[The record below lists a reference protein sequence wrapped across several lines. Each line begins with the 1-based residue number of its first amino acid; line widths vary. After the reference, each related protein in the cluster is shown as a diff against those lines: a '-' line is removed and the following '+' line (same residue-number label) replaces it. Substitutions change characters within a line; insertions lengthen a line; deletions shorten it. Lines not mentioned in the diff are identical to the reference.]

1 MTETPRRSMNAALR
15 TSDLSPEEL
24 AFIRAGTPQPK
35 VMEPVVEPK
44 APVIPSVEKTTG
56 ESNVGPSAVEKP
68 EAAEKPR
75 APKPRMAREPEPEP
89 LAHRINLSI
98 RVPAEIPEG
107 LLKASTDRKL
117 KRIRPN
123 TQQEIATEAIAEWL
137 QRHGYL

>member
-1 MTETPRRSMNAALR
+1 MNAALR

-24 AFIRAGTPQPK
+24 AFIRAGTPQSK
-35 VMEPVVEPK
+35 VIELVVETK
-44 APVIPSVEKTTG
+44 VPVIPAGEKTPDV
-56 ESNVGPSAVEKP
+56 SNVGPAAVEKP
-68 EAAEKPR
+68 EPAERAR

-117 KRIRPN
+117 KRIKPN